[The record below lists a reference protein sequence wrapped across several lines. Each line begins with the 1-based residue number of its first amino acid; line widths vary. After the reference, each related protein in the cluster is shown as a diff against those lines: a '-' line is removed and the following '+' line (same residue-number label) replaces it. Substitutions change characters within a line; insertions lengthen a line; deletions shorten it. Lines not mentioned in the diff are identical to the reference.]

1 MNQQEQLE
9 RQEKIAIGLKIAY
22 QRMLEFKR
30 QKNSVVVVARE
41 GKIVYLKP

>member
-1 MNQQEQLE
+1 MKLEELEQQA
-9 RQEKIAIGLKIAY
+9 KIVAGLKLAY
-22 QRMLEFKR
+22 ERMLEFKR